1 MSDGVKKDFTE
12 ADPRFMASLA
22 RGLDVLRAFE
32 GHTSLTVTQA
42 ANATGLSRSAA
53 GRCLFTLER
62 LGYAAAREGKYSLTQ
77 AVLPLARAFT
87 AADPLSRAGQPVVDA
102 LRDRLGESSSLAM
115 FDPRYGHA
123 NVLYVCRAEA
133 ARIISVP
140 LLAGS
145 TLPSYC
151 TSNGRVLLA
160 GLEPPSLHAF
170 LARAPFPARTALTLT
185 TAEALHEEIESVR
198 TNGWALCSS
207 ARARPRGGGESRAQS
222 RHPVQPA
229 CIGLAHRHGPPGT
242 AGRRRSSRPHH
253 GKLTWHSRSIWP
265 RLSSPS
271 QRDRQAFL
279 WFPRDRR
286 WAPTVRRPSEPNAP
300 IWEDQLAARGRA
312 SINASSSTAER
323 AVPNR

>member
-198 TNGWALCSS
+198 TNGWAITDGELEAGLRSV
-207 ARARPRGGGESRAQS
+207 AVPVRGPGGEVRAALNLATQS
-222 RHPVQPA
+222 SQRA
-229 CIGLAHRHGPPGT
+229 LDWLTGT
-242 AGRRRSSRPHH
+242 ALPE
-253 GKLTWHSRSIWP
+253 L
-265 RLSSPS
+265 
-271 QRDRQAFL
+271 QA
-279 WFPRDRR
+279 
-286 WAPTVRRPSEPNAP
+286 AAVH
-300 IWEDQLAARGRA
+300 LARITA
-312 SINASSSTAER
+312 S
-323 AVPNR
+323 